1 MGKPVASKPTKLS
14 DGKPNCSGCKLGT
27 HFFIT
32 ATLFAT
38 AFILS
43 PLMKGVFLD
52 KNLEK
57 KSVNYFFL

>member
-43 PLMKGVFLD
+43 PLMNGVFLD
-52 KNLEK
+52 KNLD
-57 KSVNYFFL
+57 KS